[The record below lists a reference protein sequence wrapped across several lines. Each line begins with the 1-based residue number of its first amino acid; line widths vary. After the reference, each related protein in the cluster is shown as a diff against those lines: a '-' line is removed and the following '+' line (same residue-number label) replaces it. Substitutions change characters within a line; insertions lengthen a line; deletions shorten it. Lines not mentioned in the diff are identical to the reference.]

1 MLSAQN
7 AVATYGCLE
16 YCEVFMDVLAL
27 AVPDVKLLRPARFPD
42 KRGIFCELY
51 NRQAFSLAGISVD
64 FVQDNYSLSHQAGT
78 IRGLHFQAPPMDQ
91 AKLVVVLRGR
101 VHDVSVDCRNGSPT
115 FGQHVDVVLD
125 AESSQQLF
133 VPQGFAHGFCTLEPS
148 TLVFYK
154 VSALYAPKLD
164 GGILWND
171 PDLQIEWPVAA
182 DSAVLSEKDRQ
193 LPRLRDLSSPFSYAG
208 GS

>member
-1 MLSAQN
+1 M
-7 AVATYGCLE
+7 G
-16 YCEVFMDVLAL
+16 
-27 AVPDVKLLRPARFPD
+27 
-42 KRGIFCELY
+42 
-51 NRQAFSLAGISVD
+51 
-64 FVQDNYSLSHQAGT
+64 
-78 IRGLHFQAPPMDQ
+78 Q
-91 AKLVVVLRGR
+91 AKLVTVLRGR
-101 VHDVSVDCRNGSPT
+101 VRDVTVDCRNGSPT
-115 FGQHVDVVLD
+115 FGRHVDVVLD
-125 AESSQQLF
+125 PESSQQLF
-133 VPQGFAHGFCTLEPS
+133 VPQGFAHGFCTLEPN